1 MFLARAREQELRATA
16 GRRRPLPEQRPSIA
30 EITPVTLRFAFP
42 DDAGALAR
50 LAALDCSEPPLM
62 PTLLAEVGGQLRAA
76 RSLANGSVIA
86 DPFHPT
92 VALVELL
99 NARARQLTRPER
111 PRRLRLRRVAWL
123 SSRSARG

>member
-1 MFLARAREQELRATA
+1 MFLARAREQELRAA
-16 GRRRPLPEQRPSIA
+16 AERRRPLPERPPAIA
-30 EITPVTLRFAFP
+30 ETTPVTLRFAFP

-50 LAALDCSEPPLM
+50 LAALDCSEPPPM

-76 RSLANGSVIA
+76 RSLADGSVIA

-111 PRRLRLRRVAWL
+111 PRRLRRVAWL